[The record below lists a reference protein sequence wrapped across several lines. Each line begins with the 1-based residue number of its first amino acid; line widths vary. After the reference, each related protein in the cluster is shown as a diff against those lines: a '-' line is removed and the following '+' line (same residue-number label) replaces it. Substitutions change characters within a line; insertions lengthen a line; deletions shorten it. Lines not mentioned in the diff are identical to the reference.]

1 MGIPLF
7 LIVFT
12 LGVLRVG
19 GGKQELHSDMTF
31 QFISANEKGPS
42 CGGNLCVN
50 FVSCRFLYNEDYAV
64 RPRK

>member
-1 MGIPLF
+1 M
-7 LIVFT
+7 
-12 LGVLRVG
+12 G
-19 GGKQELHSDMTF
+19 GGGAQELHSDMTF
-31 QFISANEKGPS
+31 QFISTNEKGPS